1 MNAWLVRRHKGLL
14 LPQFMPS
21 SMIRPLLLGLAAVT
35 VALPAPLFAAAPIAG
50 RWLTADGGA
59 VVAIGDCGGAIC
71 GRVVKVI
78 KGPPAGKPW
87 VDSLNPDPKLKTRPL
102 VGLPILTEL
111 SSSGDGWKGK
121 IYDPKTGK
129 TYRAVVARDGT
140 NLKVQGCIA
149 IFCQTMVWTRAG

>member
-1 MNAWLVRRHKGLL
+1 
-14 LPQFMPS
+14 
-21 SMIRPLLLGLAAVT
+21 MIRPLLLGLAAIT
-35 VALPAPLFAAAPIAG
+35 AALPAPLFAEPPIAG

-59 VVAIGDCGGAIC
+59 VVAIGDCGGTIC

-102 VGLPILTEL
+102 VGLPILTEMA
-111 SSSGDGWKGK
+111 SSGDGWKGK
-121 IYDPKTGK
+121 IYDPKSGK
-129 TYRAVVARDGT
+129 TYRAVVARDGA

-149 IFCQTMVWTRAG
+149 IFCQTMTWTRAGQASVAAGG